1 LPERVMIDPDRVRQ
15 VLLNLVGN
23 AIKFTEQGAVR
34 LFVSYD
40 PGAARLRMRVEDT
53 GAGISAE
60 QQTKLFQRFSQV
72 DASSTRKHGGTG
84 LGLAISKGL
93 TEAMGGGIAVSS
105 IPGAGTVFSFDIAA
119 PIAVE
124 PAGELSALA
133 PEPGGRGLDGLRVLV
148 VDDNS
153 VNRELART
161 VLEHVGAEVA
171 EASGGRGAI
180 EAAAVEPF
188 DCILMDL
195 RMPGVSG
202 LDALGEIRGRPGP
215 NQDVPILAFTAD
227 SDLGLL
233 DGDHGFDGLVS
244 KPIMAADLIDAV
256 DRCTRWDGAVDD
268 GDPLDLAEA

>member
-1 LPERVMIDPDRVRQ
+1 
-15 VLLNLVGN
+15 
-23 AIKFTEQGAVR
+23 
-34 LFVSYD
+34 
-40 PGAARLRMRVEDT
+40 MRVEDT

-84 LGLAISKGL
+84 LGLAICKGL

-105 IPGAGTVFSFDIAA
+105 LPDEGTVFSFHIAA
-119 PIAVE
+119 PVAV
-124 PAGELSALA
+124 GLA
-133 PEPGGRGLDGLRVLV
+133 SRVVRARARTRRPGLDGLRVLV

-161 VLEHVGAEVA
+161 VLEHMGAEVA

-202 LDALGEIRGRPGP
+202 RRRAWR
-215 NQDVPILAFTAD
+215 
-227 SDLGLL
+227 
-233 DGDHGFDGLVS
+233 
-244 KPIMAADLIDAV
+244 
-256 DRCTRWDGAVDD
+256 
-268 GDPLDLAEA
+268 DPRQARA